1 MSKPGKNDITC
12 TSTARINIEGMPEVP
27 YMGYYNR
34 DILDNSDITKSGNIT
49 NPFYYSN
56 DSLVNNLKQSC
67 LLGTGEEWAKTQGI
81 YSASESN
88 VSQYLP
94 NGKDEVSLN
103 IPFYLAKAGVL
114 TNGGTNTP
122 LKDRVNEKCSE
133 GNTGVTQLT
142 NQIQYLTCQLEQ
154 ERNRNYS
161 SDDFNILT
169 DNDSIKTI
177 FEKFSNIKLLL
188 VIVFGVTIYLFINGF
203 FGSLDFCSNVFTLIE
218 SKSSTSVSYWSGV
231 LAGIALPFVVLVIAY
246 SFMVCK
252 NLKDLEKEEITE
264 DPYGVMNEISSEL
277 KSFDVI
283 TLILF
288 LFLMYALVAVLFTVK
303 KSLFGPVIYSIII
316 CAILVIISVL
326 LYILYAYIPF
336 FNTSDS
342 NKVDD
347 RKDLRLFIDGHI
359 EPSRI
364 NTNQQ
369 EDRKIRQ
376 VFIKTF
382 VVIAVLSILFFKV
395 VGNNE
400 NTKNDAKSAFVTGL
414 LSSCAILVLPGLWV
428 INLVL
433 AINLFYVYPIII
445 MLFRFIRYIVMAG
458 LYVAT
463 NKSPDMKD
471 SFSDD
476 LVAQLDN
483 FKDYSPS
490 WGLIGVHELKLVLN
504 MMGYNNLFSKEI
516 FPDEENGANISAN
529 KFFASGLLGSFVQV
543 AVGEESNTKGIAI
556 AVIHFILTIIV
567 CAIVLYGVVR
577 VQDI

>member
-34 DILDNSDITKSGNIT
+34 DILDNSDITKSENVT

-56 DSLVNNLKQSC
+56 DSLVNNLKHSC
-67 LLGTGEEWAKTQGI
+67 LLGTGEEWAKAQGI

-114 TNGGTNTP
+114 TKGGTNTS

-231 LAGIALPFVVLVIAY
+231 LVGIALPFLVLVGVY
-246 SFMVCK
+246 SYIVCK
-252 NLKDLEKEEITE
+252 NLNDLDKDEITE
-264 DPYGVMNEISSEL
+264 DPYGVPNKISGEL
-277 KSFDVI
+277 KSFDII

-342 NKVDD
+342 NKIDD

-369 EDRKIRQ
+369 EDKKIRT
-376 VFIKTF
+376 VFIITF
-382 VVIAVLSILFFKV
+382 VVIAVLSVVFFIF
-395 VGNNE
+395 VGGE
-400 NTKNDAKSAFVTGL
+400 NAKNDAQSAFFTGL

-445 MLFRFIRYIVMAG
+445 MLFRFIRYIVMAI
-458 LYVAT
+458 LYVVT
-463 NKSPDMKD
+463 NKSPDIKN

-504 MMGYNNLFSKEI
+504 TMGYNNLFSKEI
-516 FPDEENGANISAN
+516 FPDEEHGTNISAN
-529 KFFASGLLGSFVQV
+529 KFFASGLLGSIVQV
-543 AVGEESNTKGIAI
+543 VVGEESNTKGIAI
-556 AVIHFILTIIV
+556 AVINFILTIIV
-567 CAIVLYGVVR
+567 CAIILYGVVR